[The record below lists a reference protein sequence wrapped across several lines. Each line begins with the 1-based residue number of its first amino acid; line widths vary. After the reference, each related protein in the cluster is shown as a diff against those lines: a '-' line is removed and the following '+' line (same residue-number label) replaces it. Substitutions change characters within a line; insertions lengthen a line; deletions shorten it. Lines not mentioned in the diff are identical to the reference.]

1 MFSIQRKVSTYTQ
14 VYYFSLKFFK
24 YKIEHR
30 RYLCVI
36 AWYYRRNIHFNK
48 SVVNYKTVFYFR
60 MKMCERMY
68 DRDYN
73 FVCSKC
79 TNSDFVNLQREKIF
93 YVGFDNSSLY
103 IHICVPTPFFQE
115 VGRKWAKNFN
125 ETKIVEAINFFRN
138 VNNFLFAVIINYIY
152 DGM

>member
-1 MFSIQRKVSTYTQ
+1 MVCGVNTRRCRQCGIFFNNKFSKMFSVQRKVSTYTW

-103 IHICVPTPFFQE
+103 IHICVPTPFF
-115 VGRKWAKNFN
+115 
-125 ETKIVEAINFFRN
+125 
-138 VNNFLFAVIINYIY
+138 
-152 DGM
+152 